1 MTYIGGVRNRL
12 VRDNFRRMI
21 EESLSELGWFD
32 SNRNHLPVTVK
43 SGPFNTS
50 EEILP
55 NVVGIS
61 IEDIQSEELE
71 LGSILEESRHFA
83 YVDIFAEDDPIGTQ
97 LAGDVFDIIRGK
109 FSSLRNSGIADG
121 RLHVYDL
128 SQASPSVI
136 FYCGLE
142 YPEIN
147 RNRNWD
153 LKYNKFWWII
163 AVEIVDA
170 YMDDED
176 DD

>member
-1 MTYIGGVRNRL
+1 MSYVGGIRNRL
-12 VRDNFRRMI
+12 IRDNFRRMI
-21 EESLSELGWFD
+21 EDSLSELGWFD
-32 SNRNHLPVTVK
+32 DNRNHLPVKVK

-61 IEDIQSEELE
+61 IEDVLTQELE

-83 YVDIFAEDDPIGTQ
+83 YIDIFAEDDPIGTQ
-97 LAGDVFDIIRGK
+97 LSGDLFDIVRAK
-109 FSSLRNSGIADG
+109 FSALRESGIADG

-128 SQASPSVI
+128 SQATPSVI
-136 FYCGLE
+136 FYCNLE
-142 YPEIN
+142 DVEIN
-147 RNRNWD
+147 RVRDWD
-153 LKYNKFWWII
+153 LKFNKFWWII

-176 DD
+176 D